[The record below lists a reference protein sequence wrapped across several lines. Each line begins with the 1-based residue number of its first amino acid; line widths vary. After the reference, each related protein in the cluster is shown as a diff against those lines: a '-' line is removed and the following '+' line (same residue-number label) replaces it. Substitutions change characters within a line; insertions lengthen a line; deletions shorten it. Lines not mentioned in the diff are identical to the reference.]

1 MNILHTVEFYSPS
14 VGGAQEVVRQLS
26 ERLAAR
32 GHNVTVATTRLP
44 ERRSRQIN
52 GVKIE
57 EFDISGNAVR
67 GMRGE
72 VDRYQK
78 FLLEGKFDVM
88 MNYAAQQWTMDA
100 AFPVLERLPYCKVMI
115 PCGFSGLYDPYYQSY
130 FYFLPLVMKHYDHFI
145 FHAGEYRDIDFF
157 RQNGFTQL
165 SIIPN
170 GAAEDEFNVDH
181 INFRQKY
188 GIPEDVP
195 LLLTV
200 GSHTGIKGHSL
211 AMRAFQR
218 LNIEKGVLVIIGN
231 VFSWGSHRELFYRPL
246 MEYLKDLRFHTAAK
260 IIIRALLGGI
270 APGCLP
276 HCRMYSRWVNL
287 TGLGKKK
294 VLLLDPPRGDVV
306 AAYHAADLFVF
317 GSNLE
322 YSPLVLFEASA
333 SRTPYVTL
341 ECGNAK
347 EIAEWTGGGVVA
359 PTFKLENGNVDGR
372 PQIFAREI
380 EGLLMDTQK
389 RNQLAQ
395 RGYDSWRERFT
406 WEKIVLQYEALYQE
420 LMK

>member
-14 VGGAQEVVRQLS
+14 VGGAQEVVKQLS

-44 ERRSRQIN
+44 KPRPREIN

-57 EFDISGNAVR
+57 EFDIAGNAVR

-72 VDRYQK
+72 IERYQK
-78 FLLEGKFDVM
+78 FLLEGKFDIM

-115 PCGFSGLYDPYYQSY
+115 PCGFSGLFDPHYKSY
-130 FYFLPLVMKHYDHFI
+130 FYFLPMVMKHYDHFI
-145 FHAGEYRDIDFF
+145 FHAGEYRDIDFA

-170 GAAEDEFNVDH
+170 GAAEDEFNVGH
-181 INFRQKY
+181 TNFRQQY
-188 GIPEDVP
+188 GISEDVP

-218 LNIEKGVLVIIGN
+218 LNIQKGVLVIIGN
-231 VFSWGSHRELFYRPL
+231 IYSWSSPHEFFYRPL
-246 MEYLKDLRFHTAAK
+246 IDNLKDLRFYTAAK
-260 IIIRALLGGI
+260 MIIKALLGGI
-270 APGCLP
+270 APGCVP
-276 HCRMYSRWVNL
+276 PCRMRSRWINL
-287 TGLGKKK
+287 TGFGRKK
-294 VLLLDPPRGDVV
+294 VLLLDPTREDVV

-322 YSPLVLFEASA
+322 
-333 SRTPYVTL
+333 
-341 ECGNAK
+341 
-347 EIAEWTGGGVVA
+347 
-359 PTFKLENGNVDGR
+359 
-372 PQIFAREI
+372 
-380 EGLLMDTQK
+380 
-389 RNQLAQ
+389 
-395 RGYDSWRERFT
+395 
-406 WEKIVLQYEALYQE
+406 
-420 LMK
+420 

>member
-14 VGGAQEVVRQLS
+14 VGGAQEVVKQLS

-44 ERRSRQIN
+44 ERQSREIN

-67 GMRGE
+67 GIHGE
-72 VDRYQK
+72 VERYQK
-78 FLLEGKFDVM
+78 FLLEGNFDIM

-115 PCGFSGLYDPYYQSY
+115 PCGFSGLFDPYYKSY
-130 FYFLPLVMKHYDHFI
+130 FYFLPLVMKHYDHFV
-145 FHAGEYRDIDFF
+145 FHAREYRDINFA

-165 SIIPN
+165 SVIPN
-170 GAAEDEFNVDH
+170 GAAEDEFSVDH
-181 INFRQKY
+181 TNFRRQY

-211 AMRAFQR
+211 VMKAFQR
-218 LNIEKGVLVIIGN
+218 LNIEKGVLVIVGN
-231 VFSWGSHRELFYRPL
+231 VFSWGTPHELFYRPL
-246 MEYLKDLRFHTAAK
+246 IDYLKDLRFHTAAK
-260 IIIRALLGGI
+260 IIIKALFGGI

-287 TGLGKKK
+287 RGLGKKK
-294 VLLLDPPRGDVV
+294 VLLLDPPREDVV

-333 SRTPYVTL
+333 SHTPFVTL

-372 PQIFAREI
+372 PVLFAQVI
-380 EGLLMDTQK
+380 EELLMDAQK
-389 RNQLAQ
+389 RKQLAQ
-395 RGYDSWRERFT
+395 SGYAAWRERFT

-420 LMK
+420 LIK